1 MERAFVL
8 SRSSDTINVE
18 DFANLSMDSTPLR
31 AVPTVAPGPLTGLF
45 DRDTLPSLAEVED
58 RYIELVLKRTSGVK
72 EKAARILGID
82 RKTLYRR
89 LAQERADSAGLAESG
104 A

>member
-1 MERAFVL
+1 
-8 SRSSDTINVE
+8 
-18 DFANLSMDSTPLR
+18 
-31 AVPTVAPGPLTGLF
+31 
-45 DRDTLPSLAEVED
+45 
-58 RYIELVLKRTSGVK
+58 VLKRTSGVK